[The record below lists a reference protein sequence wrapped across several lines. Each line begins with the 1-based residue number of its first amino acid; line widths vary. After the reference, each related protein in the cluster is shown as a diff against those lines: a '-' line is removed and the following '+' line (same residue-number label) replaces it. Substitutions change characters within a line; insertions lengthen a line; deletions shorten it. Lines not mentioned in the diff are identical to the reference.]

1 MWTSIRYRYYSRFIT
16 VSLLLMIVTQV
27 DAVGAYSILEIPF
40 HARSLS
46 MAGIGT
52 ADPKG
57 QDVSAFNPALLALS
71 GNESQYFYLSLLSHP
86 AGIKSGAVVWRA
98 SFRGF
103 PAAITMRH
111 VSYGDF
117 TEFDDDGNRTGTY
130 GAGDSWISAAASYP
144 LMPGVAVGGSAGLL
158 VSQVDDVSA
167 TLGLI
172 SIGTAINVPRYDLH
186 VGLAVNNLGVTFSS
200 FTKHVEA
207 IPTSVAIGITKKLK
221 YLPLELSVDG
231 SWWSKE
237 ERGVLRVGGEFKLPH
252 DLYLRWGTSSYKLGQ
267 MTQNLYR
274 DIITGTALGVGL
286 KIDKLA
292 VDLGINYGGVAGVI
306 MGVGTS
312 WRF

>member
-1 MWTSIRYRYYSRFIT
+1 
-16 VSLLLMIVTQV
+16 MIVTQV

-86 AGIKSGAVVWRA
+86 AGIKSGVVEWRA
-98 SFRGF
+98 SFREF
-103 PAAITMRH
+103 PVAITMRH
-111 VSYGDF
+111 VGYGDF
-117 TEFDDDGNRTGTY
+117 TKFDDDGNRIGTY

-207 IPTSVAIGITKKLK
+207 IPTSVAVGITKKLK

-237 ERGVLRVGGEFKLPH
+237 ERGILRVGGEFKLPH